1 MTVTNIF
8 KSQSDTLG
16 VFASGICLLH
26 CIATPFLFVSAAS
39 LDHHDHHH
47 ADSPFWWSSIDV
59 IFIIISF
66 IAVYRSAR
74 LSSKQWVKY
83 ALFASWAFLTFVLLN
98 EKFEGIHLVEEII
111 YVPAFSLIL
120 LHLYN
125 KRYCQCEDENCCV
138 D

>member
-1 MTVTNIF
+1 MTLTRI
-8 KSQSDTLG
+8 QSDYIG
-16 VFASGICLLH
+16 AIASGICLLH
-26 CIATPFLFVSAAS
+26 CIATPFLFASAAG
-39 LDHHDHHH
+39 LDHHHHGE
-47 ADSPFWWSSIDV
+47 SPFWWSSIDV

-120 LHLYN
+120 FHLYN